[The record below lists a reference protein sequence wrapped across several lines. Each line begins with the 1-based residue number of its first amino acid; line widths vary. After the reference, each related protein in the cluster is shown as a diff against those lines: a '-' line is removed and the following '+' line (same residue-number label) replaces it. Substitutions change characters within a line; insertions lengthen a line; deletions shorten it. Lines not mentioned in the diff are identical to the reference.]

1 MLSRDFTGPWQSR
14 AILDTLQG
22 LLLAE
27 LLRPSKELWLLSAW
41 VSDIEVVD
49 NSARSFGALR
59 PDWAAGPL
67 RLSEI
72 LRAILKR
79 GVRIAVVLRDEDHN
93 QALLSVFKDMQ
104 IEADGRLG
112 LAVSPLAHE
121 KTIVGDDYILGGSM
135 NFTHSGLTV
144 NEEHVL
150 LRVDRAAAAARRV
163 SLQERWGAALE
174 WR

>member
-14 AILDTLQG
+14 AILDTMQG
-22 LLLAE
+22 LFLSE
-27 LLRPSKELWLLSAW
+27 LMRPSKELWLLSAW

-59 PDWAAGPL
+59 PDWPAAPL
-67 RLSEI
+67 RLTEV

-79 GVRIAVVLRDEDHN
+79 GVRVAVVLRDEDHN
-93 QALLSVFKDMQ
+93 QTLLRIFREMQ
-104 IEADGRLG
+104 LDAEGRLG

-135 NFTHSGLTV
+135 NFTQNGLTV

-163 SLQERWGAALE
+163 SLQERWGASLE